1 MNSKKAL
8 PGKILLVLLLLSV
21 FIPYAMKAGE
31 KHTKKDKQE
40 EISNS
45 STGQIS
51 KEPADTGAFACNP
64 DMWKYV
70 YNPTRLKVVDKCITV
85 TGVIKESSAD
95 DDGDQH
101 MLLKLD
107 AGQENLLK
115 DRNLKKKKGTLV
127 IEAVCMNTITKSKVG
142 GACKGYINHIQLPQT
157 GNHVKVTGSYVI
169 DSHNGWAEIHPISKI
184 EVIK

>member
-1 MNSKKAL
+1 MKKAL

-21 FIPYAMKAGE
+21 FISYSMKTGE
-31 KHTKKDKQE
+31 RHTKKDKQGQTN
-40 EISNS
+40 NS
-45 STGQIS
+45 DIGKNI
-51 KEPADTGAFACNP
+51 KEPADTNASVCDP
-64 DMWKYV
+64 DIWKYV
-70 YNPTRLKVVDKCITV
+70 YNPTRLKVVDKCIAV

-107 AGQENLLK
+107 AGQEKFLK
-115 DRNLKKKKGTLV
+115 DRNLKKKKGNLV

-142 GACKGYINHIQLPQT
+142 GACKGYINHIQLPKT
-157 GNHVKVTGSYVI
+157 GDHVKVTGSYVI

>member
-1 MNSKKAL
+1 
-8 PGKILLVLLLLSV
+8 
-21 FIPYAMKAGE
+21 MKAGE
-31 KHTKKDKQE
+31 SHIKKDKQGQTNN
-40 EISNS
+40 SNIRK
-45 STGQIS
+45 TIN
-51 KEPADTGAFACNP
+51 EPIDTNASVCDPNL
-64 DMWKYV
+64 WKYV
-70 YNPTRLKVVDKCITV
+70 YNPTRLKVVDKCISV

-142 GACKGYINHIQLPQT
+142 GACKGYINHIQLPKT
-157 GNHVKVTGSYVI
+157 GDHVKVTGSYVI

-184 EVIK
+184 ELIK